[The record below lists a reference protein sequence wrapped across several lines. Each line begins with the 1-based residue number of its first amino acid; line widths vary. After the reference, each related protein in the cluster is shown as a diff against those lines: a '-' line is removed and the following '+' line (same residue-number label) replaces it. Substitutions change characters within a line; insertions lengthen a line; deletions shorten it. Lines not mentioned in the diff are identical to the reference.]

1 MAKLEVNEKARQ
13 ENVKIPEHPLNTR
26 IRPENVSLLDV
37 LIEEQQRMSKTEEGR
52 QLFEY
57 IANL

>member
-1 MAKLEVNEKARQ
+1 MAKLEVNEKAHQ
-13 ENVKIPEHPLNTR
+13 ENVKIPEYPLNTR
-26 IRPENVSLLDV
+26 IRLENVSLLDV
-37 LIEEQQRMSKTEEGR
+37 LIEEQQRMNKTEEGK